1 MEYLLFAWPEVVRRV
16 RNAEDILLLCD
27 YDGTL
32 TPIVER
38 PELAVLPDTARIL
51 LQKLAHH
58 QKFRVGIISGRAIS
72 DLKELVGINDIIYA
86 GNHGLE
92 IEGPGFKFIN
102 PLAEDLMPLLHLL
115 HRVLVQSLTFIKG
128 AFVED
133 KGLTLSVHYRQ
144 VDESRVPEVTNA
156 VESIVSTSRAVGK
169 VKTTTG
175 KKVYEVRPA
184 VDWDKGKAIQL
195 LLDKYSRKKRRQ
207 LVIFLGDDRTDEDGF
222 KVVNRYGGASI
233 FIGEENTESSASYY
247 LRSPGEVE
255 RFLELLLDPKVR
267 LDNELG

>member
-16 RNAEDILLLCD
+16 RNAEHILLLSD

-38 PELAVLPDTARIL
+38 PELAELPGATSIL
-51 LQKLAHH
+51 LQRLAHH
-58 QKFRVGIISGRAIS
+58 RKFELGIISGRAIS
-72 DLKELVGINDIIYA
+72 DLKELVGIDGIIYA

-102 PLAEDLMPLLHLL
+102 PLAEDIKPLLHLL

-144 VDESRVPEVTNA
+144 VDESRVSEVTNA
-156 VESIVSTSRAVGK
+156 VESIVSASRAIGK

-184 VDWDKGKAIQL
+184 VDWGKGKAIQL
-195 LLDKYSRKKRRQ
+195 LLDKRTRKKRRP

-222 KVVNRYGGASI
+222 KVVNGYGGISI
-233 FIGEENTESSASYY
+233 FIGEENTESNAAYF
-247 LRSPGEVE
+247 LRAPSEVE
-255 RFLELLLDPKVR
+255 RFFELLLDPKVR

>member
-38 PELAVLPDTARIL
+38 PELAVLPDSARIL

-72 DLKELVGINDIIYA
+72 DLKELVGMNGMIYA

-102 PLAEDLMPLLHLL
+102 PVAEDIKPLLRLL

-144 VDESRVPEVTNA
+144 VDENRLSEVANA

-169 VKTTTG
+169 VITTTG

-233 FIGEENTESSASYY
+233 FIGEENTDSSANYF
-247 LRSPGEVE
+247 LRSPTEVE

-267 LDNELG
+267 LDNGLG

>member
-1 MEYLLFAWPEVVRRV
+1 MEYLLFVWPEVVRRV
-16 RNAEDILLLCD
+16 RNAEHILLLTD

-38 PELAVLPDTARIL
+38 PELAELPDTTRLL

-58 QKFRVGIISGRAIS
+58 RKFQVGIISGRAIG
-72 DLKELVGINDIIYA
+72 DLKELVGIDGIIYA

-92 IEGPGFKFIN
+92 IEGPGVKFIN
-102 PLAEDLMPLLHLL
+102 PLAEDLMPLLRLL
-115 HRVLVQSLTFIKG
+115 HRVLVQTLTAIKG

-144 VDESRVPEVTNA
+144 VDESQVSEVANA
-156 VESIVSTSRAVGK
+156 VESIVSTSRSVGK
-169 VKTTTG
+169 IKTTTG
-175 KKVYEVRPA
+175 KKVYEIRPA

-195 LLDKYSRKKRRQ
+195 LMEKHTRKKRGP

-222 KVVNRYGGASI
+222 KVVNKCGGLSI
-233 FIGEENTESSASYY
+233 FIGEENTESIATYF
-247 LRSPGEVE
+247 LRSPYEVE

-267 LDNELG
+267 LDNGLD

>member
-1 MEYLLFAWPEVVRRV
+1 MDNLLFAWPEVVRRV
-16 RNAEDILLLCD
+16 RNAGHILLLSD

-38 PELAVLPDTARIL
+38 PELAELSGTTRIL
-51 LQKLAHH
+51 LQKLAHRRNC
-58 QKFRVGIISGRAIS
+58 QVGIISGRAIC
-72 DLKELVGINDIIYA
+72 DLKEMVGMDGIIYA

-102 PLAEDLMPLLHLL
+102 PLAEELKPLLKLL
-115 HRVLVQSLTFIKG
+115 HQVLGRTLTVIKG

-133 KGLTLSVHYRQ
+133 KGLTLSIHYRQ
-144 VDESRVPEVTNA
+144 VDESQVSEVTSSI
-156 VESIVSTSRAVGK
+156 ESIVSTSRAVGK

-195 LLDKYSRKKRRQ
+195 ILDKHIPKKGKP
-207 LVIFLGDDRTDEDGF
+207 LVIFVGDDRTDEDGF
-222 KVVNRYGGASI
+222 KVVNRYGGISI
-233 FIGEENTESSASYY
+233 FIGEENAESNANYCLHSCN
-247 LRSPGEVE
+247 EVE

-267 LDNELG
+267 LDNGAN